1 MTTRSFMSNRPRGF
15 TIIELLVVISIIIIA
30 VVAILPAFG
39 RLIESQNYAASVN
52 SVTATLGSA
61 RARAVERGRRVGV
74 AFLWDAKEERYSL
87 MVVEQLQGQESGSLT
102 NQPTGRGLG
111 AYADVFFPVKGAA
124 PVELPKGVGVF
135 GLSSLL
141 PVGSA
146 ATTPITDIPVDCWE
160 WYAGEVIN
168 GDNDSETRDDIY
180 LWIFPRNDPRLFTQ
194 DENSERRMG
203 VDPWERLRGISTIP
217 PIDPDEALEAV
228 RNATTF
234 FVLFSPDGSVTTS
247 RRTGVNEYF
256 DAFLEYPDRP
266 VRALAPNSPPY
277 DDPLRFDPED
287 FAGVP
292 EQERTAN
299 PEFMLRSVDQLAVV
313 DLGRLADGVG
323 IPRAWLIRPRG
334 SNAFQPAYLVSLG
347 YFDDEKAKAVSRW
360 IDLNGEIINFNRYS
374 GNVIRRRPS

>member
-1 MTTRSFMSNRPRGF
+1 MSR
-15 TIIELLVVISIIIIA
+15 IA
-30 VVAILPAFG
+30 K
-39 RLIESQNYAASVN
+39 Y
-52 SVTATLGSA
+52 
-61 RARAVERGRRVGV
+61 
-74 AFLWDAKEERYSL
+74 
-87 MVVEQLQGQESGSLT
+87 
-102 NQPTGRGLG
+102 
-111 AYADVFFPVKGAA
+111 

-135 GLSSLL
+135 GLSSLY

-146 ATTPITDIPVDCWE
+146 ATTFITDIPVPCWE

-168 GDNDSETRDDIY
+168 GDDVSNTADDIY

-194 DENSERRMG
+194 DENGERRIG
-203 VDPWERLRGISTIP
+203 VDPWELLRGGPS
-217 PIDPDEALEAV
+217 DEALGAV

-234 FVLFSPDGSVTTS
+234 FVLFSPDGSVITS
-247 RRTGVNEYF
+247 RRTGANEYF
-256 DAFLEYPDRP
+256 DAYPDRP
-266 VRALAPNSPPY
+266 VRALTPTARPY
-277 DDPLRFDPED
+277 DEEGRFDPEN

-292 EQERTAN
+292 LQERTAN

-323 IPRAWLIRPRG
+323 IPRAWLVRPRG
-334 SNAFQPAYLVSLG
+334 SKAFQPPYLDSLG

>member
-1 MTTRSFMSNRPRGF
+1 MIHRPTNHSRPCAF
-15 TIIELLVVISIIIIA
+15 TIIELLVVISIILIA

-39 RLIESQNYAASVN
+39 RLIESQNYASSVN

-61 RARAVERGRRVGV
+61 RALAIKEARRVGV
-74 AFLWDAKEERYSL
+74 VFMWDAKEERYSL
-87 MVVEQLQGQESGSLT
+87 LVVESVGASSGSLS
-102 NQPTGRGLG
+102 NQPTNRPGIA
-111 AYADVFFPVKGAA
+111 AYADVFSPVKYSA
-124 PVELPKGVGVF
+124 PIELPKGVGVF

-141 PVGSA
+141 PVGTSA
-146 ATTPITDIPVDCWE
+146 TRTITDIPVPCWE

-168 GDNDSETRDDIY
+168 GNDVTTTSDDQY
-180 LWIFPRNDPRLFTQ
+180 LWIYPRNDPRLFTQ
-194 DENSERRMG
+194 DENSERKIG
-203 VDPWERLRGISTIP
+203 VNPWDRLRGLTTIP

-234 FVLFSPDGSVTTS
+234 FVLFSPDGSVITS
-247 RRTGVNEYF
+247 RRTGATEYY

-266 VRALAPNSPPY
+266 TKALEPNSPAY
-277 DDPLRFDPED
+277 DEPDTFDPEN

-292 EQERTAN
+292 QQDRTPN

-313 DLGRLADGVG
+313 DLARLADGVG
-323 IPRAWLIRPRG
+323 TPRAWLIRPQL
-334 SNAFQPAYLVSLG
+334 SKAFQPPYLAQAG
-347 YFDDEKAKAVSRW
+347 YFDDAKALAVSRW